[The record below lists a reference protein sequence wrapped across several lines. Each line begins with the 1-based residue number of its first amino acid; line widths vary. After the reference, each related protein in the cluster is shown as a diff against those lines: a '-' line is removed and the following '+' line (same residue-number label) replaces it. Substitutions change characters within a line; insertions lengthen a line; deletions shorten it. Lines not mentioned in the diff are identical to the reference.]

1 MILGYKFIRNFGSWF
16 LAIVILFL
24 VFCVFM
30 VFLTALTE
38 DAPFKELSFYK
49 KVGTIL
55 IALLLTVVGA
65 VGIHFLDSD

>member
-1 MILGYKFIRNFGSWF
+1 
-16 LAIVILFL
+16 
-24 VFCVFM
+24 M